1 MAAGNLSLVVKRV
14 LHLLGP
20 HQQQGLLGG
29 VAKTVSKLAPL
40 LLDAE
45 KKSQRDLC
53 IRYWLTDLED
63 VLYDVDNLLTEIE
76 IEKKKKKKKKSF
88 PSQVRTS
95 TYSQEIKQVMKRL
108 DGIAIGRKDFDLKK
122 ISSEA
127 EAAEEEE
134 EEVHRLRRGES
145 SPTSYLN
152 QEESLVLFEKIAF
165 ESKSGGGSMA
175 LLQQQQQIII
185 RRSIG
190 NKIVQRCG
198 GGDSLAI
205 KAIGSMLRSKI
216 TVEQLQ
222 DFDTEE
228 LSKMEEEDCNLHNL
242 FPFTASYSSN
252 EEAGE
257 VLRLLK
263 LCYDDLP
270 SPLKHCFAYCSLF
283 PKRHVIGVQRLIKL
297 WMAQGFIVIEES
309 EEKSM
314 EDVGYQYVVDLIDRY
329 FLEVVERDSKGSKQ
343 VTKCKLHNLMY
354 DLAILVTGDQCR
366 LLDSAADT
374 AQCQKNSKTFHACFN
389 FDPSSTE
396 DVTMFDAKKM
406 RTIFLSGQSRR
417 IYRGIG
423 VGKIFEKITY
433 KFRFLLALDMQ
444 ASGLEIVPNSIGKL
458 KLLKYLDLSEN
469 EELTMLPNSITE
481 LIDLQTLILSKCF
494 KLEKL
499 PKDFTNLVNLRHFEI
514 DGCNNLANLSPQIK
528 NLSHLKELSQLVL
541 SVESSSSS
549 SRQQHGIKEKKMLPE
564 SSELIQQFKIKNLRL
579 KNLRHEETAIQYLRA
594 VPSEIQSLS
603 LEWRVDKWNKSVY
616 GELPLHN
623 NLLSYLE
630 ELSINGFKGV
640 IVRCPSSQFS
650 SKLVKLSLSRCSNCK
665 NLQAIH
671 QIHGLK
677 VLVLE
682 YLDNLEYILVG
693 HELFFSSTNN
703 PNLFS
708 SLERLWLTDLPK
720 LQGWCEYNYIN
731 VLPSLTKLVIEN
743 CPKLSSMPRF
753 PDLKEGLVMDRTS
766 WKLLDMTMNR
776 CTSSSSSSSTTTT
789 AATTSLNP
797 FSNLESIC
805 IVDIE
810 DFKDDI
816 PWSTLNKLRFLRFDC
831 IKELDTLPS
840 KLQDVLSLQE
850 LQVWRCPIKEIPSWI
865 TKFKK
870 LEKLVFGVCPL
881 LKELPENFSRVQI
894 QTLEI
899 KDCNMLLRRLEVG
912 KGADW
917 SKIKFIPEKKLGPIS
932 GR

>member
-1 MAAGNLSLVVKRV
+1 MAAGNLSLVAKRV

-76 IEKKKKKKKKSF
+76 IEKKKKKSF

-108 DGIAIGRKDFDLKK
+108 DDIAIGRKDFDLKK

-127 EAAEEEE
+127 EAAAEEEEEEE

-165 ESKSGGGSMA
+165 ESKSG
-175 LLQQQQQIII
+175 
-185 RRSIG
+185 
-190 NKIVQRCG
+190 
-198 GGDSLAI
+198 
-205 KAIGSMLRSKI
+205 
-216 TVEQLQ
+216 
-222 DFDTEE
+222 
-228 LSKMEEEDCNLHNL
+228 
-242 FPFTASYSSN
+242 
-252 EEAGE
+252 
-257 VLRLLK
+257 
-263 LCYDDLP
+263 
-270 SPLKHCFAYCSLF
+270 
-283 PKRHVIGVQRLIKL
+283 
-297 WMAQGFIVIEES
+297 
-309 EEKSM
+309 
-314 EDVGYQYVVDLIDRY
+314 
-329 FLEVVERDSKGSKQ
+329 
-343 VTKCKLHNLMY
+343 
-354 DLAILVTGDQCR
+354 
-366 LLDSAADT
+366 DSAADT

-776 CTSSSSSSSTTTT
+776 CTSSSTTT

>member
-1 MAAGNLSLVVKRV
+1 
-14 LHLLGP
+14 
-20 HQQQGLLGG
+20 
-29 VAKTVSKLAPL
+29 
-40 LLDAE
+40 
-45 KKSQRDLC
+45 
-53 IRYWLTDLED
+53 
-63 VLYDVDNLLTEIE
+63 
-76 IEKKKKKKKKSF
+76 
-88 PSQVRTS
+88 
-95 TYSQEIKQVMKRL
+95 
-108 DGIAIGRKDFDLKK
+108 
-122 ISSEA
+122 
-127 EAAEEEE
+127 
-134 EEVHRLRRGES
+134 
-145 SPTSYLN
+145 
-152 QEESLVLFEKIAF
+152 
-165 ESKSGGGSMA
+165 
-175 LLQQQQQIII
+175 
-185 RRSIG
+185 
-190 NKIVQRCG
+190 
-198 GGDSLAI
+198 
-205 KAIGSMLRSKI
+205 
-216 TVEQLQ
+216 
-222 DFDTEE
+222 
-228 LSKMEEEDCNLHNL
+228 
-242 FPFTASYSSN
+242 
-252 EEAGE
+252 
-257 VLRLLK
+257 
-263 LCYDDLP
+263 
-270 SPLKHCFAYCSLF
+270 
-283 PKRHVIGVQRLIKL
+283 
-297 WMAQGFIVIEES
+297 
-309 EEKSM
+309 
-314 EDVGYQYVVDLIDRY
+314 
-329 FLEVVERDSKGSKQ
+329 
-343 VTKCKLHNLMY
+343 
-354 DLAILVTGDQCR
+354 
-366 LLDSAADT
+366 
-374 AQCQKNSKTFHACFN
+374 
-389 FDPSSTE
+389 
-396 DVTMFDAKKM
+396 
-406 RTIFLSGQSRR
+406 
-417 IYRGIG
+417 
-423 VGKIFEKITY
+423 
-433 KFRFLLALDMQ
+433 
-444 ASGLEIVPNSIGKL
+444 
-458 KLLKYLDLSEN
+458 
-469 EELTMLPNSITE
+469 
-481 LIDLQTLILSKCF
+481 
-494 KLEKL
+494 
-499 PKDFTNLVNLRHFEI
+499 
-514 DGCNNLANLSPQIK
+514 
-528 NLSHLKELSQLVL
+528 
-541 SVESSSSS
+541 
-549 SRQQHGIKEKKMLPE
+549 MLPE

-776 CTSSSSSSSTTTT
+776 CTSSTTTT

-810 DFKDDI
+810 DFKDDT